1 MTRIVCLNGEFLPED
16 EARIPIM
23 DRGLLFADA
32 IYEGMGVLDGGIVDV
47 RKHLA
52 RLRRSL
58 AEVGIPEPHT
68 EEEFLGIL
76 MELVRRNDVDE
87 GFLYLH
93 VTRGV
98 AERSYVPVAGLT
110 PTVFGFTQ
118 PLHGAPADVE
128 PTGLTMSSQPDLR
141 WVRRDVKTTNL
152 LGQVLANWG
161 ASEAGADEALLV
173 APDGTVTEGG
183 AVSFFP
189 VVDGALLVR
198 PLSNDILPGVTRS
211 TLLEVLDAEGIPI
224 DERTYTLD
232 EALAADEAMI
242 TGASSYVEPVLAID
256 GHPIGDG
263 TSGALTLRLRAA
275 YLALVRSRLR
285 PA

>member
-1 MTRIVCLNGEFLPED
+1 MTRTVYLNGEFVPED

-47 RKHLA
+47 RRHLA

-68 EEEFLGIL
+68 EEELLGIL

-98 AERSYVPVAGLT
+98 AERSYVPAAGRI
-110 PTVFGFTQ
+110 PTGFGFTQ
-118 PLHGAPADVE
+118 PLYGAPADAE
-128 PTGLTMSSQPDLR
+128 PAGLTMSSQPDLR
-141 WVRRDVKTTNL
+141 WARRDIKTTNL

-183 AVSFFP
+183 SVSFFP
-189 VVDGALLVR
+189 VVDGTVLVR
-198 PLSNDILPGVTRS
+198 SLSNDILPGVTRS
-211 TLLEVLDAEGIPI
+211 TLLEVLEAEGIPI

-232 EALAADEAMI
+232 EVLAADEAMI
-242 TGASSYVEPVLAID
+242 TGASSYVEPIVAID
-256 GHPIGDG
+256 GQAIGAG
-263 TSGALTLRLRAA
+263 EPGALTLHLRTA
-275 YLALVRSRLR
+275 YLALVRSRLH
-285 PA
+285 PD

>member
-1 MTRIVCLNGEFLPED
+1 MTRTVYLNGEFVPED

-47 RKHLA
+47 LRHLA

-68 EEEFLGIL
+68 EEELLGIL

-98 AERSYVPVAGLT
+98 AERNYVPAAGLI

-118 PLHGAPADVE
+118 PLCGAPADAE
-128 PTGLTMSSQPDLR
+128 PAGLTMSSQPDLR
-141 WVRRDVKTTNL
+141 WARRDIKTTNL

-183 AVSFFP
+183 SVSFFP
-189 VVDGALLVR
+189 VVDRTVLVR
-198 PLSNDILPGVTRS
+198 PLSQDILPGVTRS
-211 TLLEVLDAEGIPI
+211 TLLEVLEAEGIPI
-224 DERTYTLD
+224 DECTYTLG
-232 EALAADEAMI
+232 EVLAADEAMI
-242 TGASSYVEPVLAID
+242 TGASSYVDPIVAID
-256 GHPIGDG
+256 GQAIGTG
-263 TSGALTLRLRAA
+263 LPGNLTLHLRST

-285 PA
+285 SD

>member
-1 MTRIVCLNGEFLPED
+1 MTRIVCLNGEFVPED

-68 EEEFLGIL
+68 EEELLGIL

-98 AERSYVPVAGLT
+98 AERAACRRQPHAGPPSVLPVA
-110 PTVFGFTQ
+110 
-118 PLHGAPADVE
+118 PAA
-128 PTGLTMSSQPDLR
+128 R
-141 WVRRDVKTTNL
+141 
-152 LGQVLANWG
+152 
-161 ASEAGADEALLV
+161 EA
-173 APDGTVTEGG
+173 
-183 AVSFFP
+183 
-189 VVDGALLVR
+189 
-198 PLSNDILPGVTRS
+198 
-211 TLLEVLDAEGIPI
+211 AE
-224 DERTYTLD
+224 
-232 EALAADEAMI
+232 
-242 TGASSYVEPVLAID
+242 
-256 GHPIGDG
+256 
-263 TSGALTLRLRAA
+263 RAA
-275 YLALVRSRLR
+275 
-285 PA
+285 

>member
-1 MTRIVCLNGEFLPED
+1 MTRIVCLNGEFVPED

-47 RKHLA
+47 RRHLA

-68 EEEFLGIL
+68 EEELLGIL

-98 AERSYVPVAGLT
+98 AERSYVPAAGLI

-118 PLHGAPADVE
+118 PLCGAPADAE
-128 PTGLTMSSQPDLR
+128 PAGLTMSSQPDLR
-141 WVRRDVKTTNL
+141 WARRDIKTTNL

-183 AVSFFP
+183 SVSFFP
-189 VVDGALLVR
+189 VVAGTVLVR
-198 PLSNDILPGVTRS
+198 PLSQDILPGVTRR
-211 TLLEVLDAEGIPI
+211 TLLEVLEAQGIPI
-224 DERTYTLD
+224 DECTYTLG
-232 EALAADEAMI
+232 EVLAADEAMI
-242 TGASSYVEPVLAID
+242 TGASSYVDPIVAID
-256 GHPIGDG
+256 GQAIGTG
-263 TSGALTLRLRAA
+263 LPGNLTLHLRSS

-285 PA
+285 SD